1 MTIRLLSFDID
12 GTLLDKA
19 DSTPIFRSAWEMLD
33 KSRRPLLCY
42 NTGRLLDN
50 MLSLI
55 QKKQIP
61 PPAYIISG
69 IGTNIYNYQENR
81 VVKAFSEVLDEGW
94 NLDLVLEV
102 MNNLPYEVLVQPDY
116 LQGDFK
122 SSWFFND
129 AADAH
134 IKDIEQRL
142 EEIGLDVNVVYSNSR
157 HLDVLPKWANK
168 GNALQWLLKQ
178 LAIPRPEVVVAG
190 DSGNDNAMFLLK
202 EIQGIIVANAQPEL
216 YAATKHLPHY
226 HAERTVAEG
235 VLEGLVYY
243 NVMDEAVVEQ
253 VREGRGSSDD
263 HHELP
268 FHGESPPDVDEEK
281 LMFIRLAY
289 QKAVLALKK
298 NITPLGFSA
307 ASLEDN
313 TVHGTDENYRSVW
326 ARDGSMA
333 IIGSL
338 PLIAD
343 EEIFEAQRQT
353 LKTLLDHI
361 APNGQIPS
369 NVSIDSAR
377 PDYSGVGGI
386 CSVDSALWCVIAFY
400 EFVKVTRD
408 FDFLRQ
414 YSGSLQRVMNWLS
427 ALDSN
432 NDALLEIPEAGDWT
446 DLLGFRY
453 NILYDEVLWY
463 RTNICFGRMLEWL
476 GDETRAGDY
485 LRWSQVIKKEIL
497 INFWPSTQKKAN
509 QVIPFFEKQ
518 YSLGDTQYLIAQVTP
533 FDFSWRCDVY
543 ANILA
548 FLHNVLDSDHARQ
561 AFQFMWGVG
570 VNEPYPVANLY
581 PPISAGDQ
589 EWQSYYVVNQ
599 LNLPH
604 QYHNGGIWPF
614 IGAQWVRFINKLE
627 MKELAIQELLKVAEL
642 NRLGVNQEWEFNE
655 WIHAHT
661 GRPMGKAFQAWSA
674 SEFIL
679 ACHDLKVVQT

>member
-1 MTIRLLSFDID
+1 MKTSLLSFDID

-19 DSTPIFRSAWEMLD
+19 NSTPVFRSAWEMLD

-42 NTGRLLDN
+42 NTGRLLDGT
-50 MLSLI
+50 LSLI

-142 EEIGLDVNVVYSNSR
+142 EEISLEVNVVYSNSR

-202 EIQGIIVANAQPEL
+202 GIQGIIVANAQPEL

-243 NVMDEAVVEQ
+243 NVMDAAIVEQ

-268 FHGESPPDVDEEK
+268 FYGESPPDIDEEK

-313 TVHGTDENYRSVW
+313 IVHGTDENYRSVW

-343 EEIFEAQRQT
+343 EEIYAAQRRT
-353 LKTLLDHI
+353 LETLLDHI
-361 APNGQIPS
+361 APNGQIPT
-369 NVSIDSAR
+369 NVSIDSLR

-400 EFVKVTRD
+400 EFVKATRD

-414 YSGSLQRVMNWLS
+414 YSGSLQRIMNWLS

-485 LRWSQVIKKEIL
+485 LRWSQVIKKEIML
-497 INFWPSTQKKAN
+497 NFWPSTQKKAN

-581 PPISAGDQ
+581 PPISGGDQ

-604 QYHNGGIWPF
+604 QYHYGGIWPF
-614 IGAQWVRFINKLE
+614 IGAQWVRFINKLG
-627 MKELAIQELLKVAEL
+627 MKELAIQELVKVAEL

-679 ACHDLKVVQT
+679 ACHDLKVVQA